1 MTEDNVI
8 LRLTDVVKT
17 FPGVVGLAGVEL
29 EVRAGEVHC
38 LLGQNGAGKS
48 TLIKVLSG
56 VHKPDSGTVQWLG
69 EEVSFANPQAAM
81 KAGIATIYQELDL
94 VEDMSV
100 AENVYLGHEPR
111 TFGFVNR
118 SLMARDTTG
127 ILAQLGHAEVVPTRL
142 VRALS
147 SAGKQLVSMARAL
160 SHKAKLIIMDEPSAV
175 LAHDEVD

>member
-1 MTEDNVI
+1 MSSRRSRACVA
-8 LRLTDVVKT
+8 L
-17 FPGVVGLAGVEL
+17 GGVEL

-111 TFGFVNR
+111 SFGFVNR
-118 SLMARDTTG
+118 SLMARNTTG
-127 ILAQLGHAEVVPTRL
+127 ILAQLGHAEVVPDPLGARPVL
-142 VRALS
+142 GGQA
-147 SAGKQLVSMARAL
+147 AGQ
-160 SHKAKLIIMDEPSAV
+160 HGQSAV
-175 LAHDEVD
+175 AQGEAHHHGRAERGAGPRRGGEPVPHHP